1 MLDVIQYMR
10 TKSIMHHGNTSE
22 TYRSFSTELEQCNN
36 RLSKLILSPARDLDN
51 LSSYLTASF
60 SSIASDN
67 LPETPSSPSQQQPIS
82 EQIINVNANVSSP
95 TVTIDSGKNTGD
107 SSNNSIGALNVND
120 LSHFKFG
127 PSIVLA
133 YPCDMIA
140 SNGRTILSYVI
151 EKNFLNYS
159 TVSGIN
165 LSSIKVYRLLA
176 PITAN
181 NARLWDIAWCPWSK
195 FYLM

>member
-1 MLDVIQYMR
+1 
-10 TKSIMHHGNTSE
+10 
-22 TYRSFSTELEQCNN
+22 
-36 RLSKLILSPARDLDN
+36 
-51 LSSYLTASF
+51 
-60 SSIASDN
+60 
-67 LPETPSSPSQQQPIS
+67 
-82 EQIINVNANVSSP
+82 
-95 TVTIDSGKNTGD
+95 
-107 SSNNSIGALNVND
+107 
-120 LSHFKFG
+120 
-127 PSIVLA
+127 
-133 YPCDMIA
+133 MIA

-181 NARLWDIAWCPWSK
+181 NARLWDITWCPWSK

>member
-10 TKSIMHHGNTSE
+10 TKMIMYHGNTPE
-22 TYRSFSTELEQCNN
+22 TYKSFSKELEQCTN

-60 SSIASDN
+60 SSIASYN
-67 LPETPSSPSQQQPIS
+67 LPQTPPSPSQPIS
-82 EQIINVNANVSSP
+82 EQIINTNANVSSP

-107 SSNNSIGALNVND
+107 SSNNSIGTLNVND

-165 LSSIKVYRLLA
+165 LSSIKVYRLFA

-181 NARLWDIAWCPWSK
+181 NARLWDMTWCPWSK

>member
-1 MLDVIQYMR
+1 MR
-10 TKSIMHHGNTSE
+10 TKCLLSNTNPSE
-22 TYRSFSTELEQCNN
+22 LHRLISFELDRCTNQ
-36 RLSKLILSPARDLDN
+36 LSKLLLSPARDLDN
-51 LSSYLTASF
+51 LSSYLTASIIPMN
-60 SSIASDN
+60 SYPLPQTPPMLDEMPKREETIVQPSIDLN
-67 LPETPSSPSQQQPIS
+67 KVSQQEMGMTQELI
-82 EQIINVNANVSSP
+82 
-95 TVTIDSGKNTGD
+95 
-107 SSNNSIGALNVND
+107 
-120 LSHFKFG
+120 HFKFG

-140 SNGRTILSYVI
+140 SNGRSILAYAI

-159 TVSGIN
+159 TVVGVN

-181 NARLWDIAWCPWSK
+181 NARLWDVIWCPWSK

>member
-1 MLDVIQYMR
+1 MLDVVQYMR
-10 TKSIMHHGNTSE
+10 TKCLMSHNNTPE
-22 TYRSFSTELEQCNN
+22 TYRAFSLELEQCSNQ
-36 RLSKLILSPARDLDN
+36 LSKLILSPARDLDN

-60 SSIASDN
+60 SSIANSNLSQMNIISPVITVDSHQTSDHSI
-67 LPETPSSPSQQQPIS
+67 ET
-82 EQIINVNANVSSP
+82 VH
-95 TVTIDSGKNTGD
+95 
-107 SSNNSIGALNVND
+107 VND

-151 EKNFLNYS
+151 ERNFLNYS
-159 TVSGIN
+159 TVSGVN

-181 NARLWDIAWCPWSK
+181 NARLWDMIWCSWSK

>member
-1 MLDVIQYMR
+1 MLDAVHYMR
-10 TKSIMHHGNTSE
+10 TKSNMHHGNTKE
-22 TYRSFSTELEQCNN
+22 TFRLFSTELEQCND

-60 SSIASDN
+60 SSIASYN
-67 LPETPSSPSQQQPIS
+67 LPQTPPSPCQPMS
-82 EQIINVNANVSSP
+82 EQNIKMNVDVLSP
-95 TVTIDSGKNTGD
+95 AITVDSGKNSD
-107 SSNNSIGALNVND
+107 NSTGALNVND

-151 EKNFLNYS
+151 ERNFLNYS

-181 NARLWDIAWCPWSK
+181 NARLWDITWCSWSK

>member
-1 MLDVIQYMR
+1 MSYNPPL
-10 TKSIMHHGNTSE
+10 E
-22 TYRSFSTELEQCNN
+22 TYHSFSKELERCTN
-36 RLSKLILSPARDLDN
+36 RLSKLLLSPARDLEN

-60 SSIASDN
+60 SSLAAAYN
-67 LPETPSSPSQQQPIS
+67 LSPAPSPPPPPPPIS
-82 EQIINVNANVSSP
+82 EEISKIPSP
-95 TVTIDSGKNTGD
+95 TITTTE
-107 SSNNSIGALNVND
+107 SNKTNVND

-151 EKNFLNYS
+151 ERNFLNYS
-159 TVSGIN
+159 TVTGVN
-165 LSSIKVYRLLA
+165 LSSLKVYRLLA

-181 NARLWDIAWCPWSK
+181 NARLWDMIWCPWSK

>member
-1 MLDVIQYMR
+1 MLDAIQYMR
-10 TKSIMHHGNTSE
+10 TKSIMYHAKTPE
-22 TYRSFSTELEQCNN
+22 TVRLFSNELEQCNN
-36 RLSKLILSPARDLDN
+36 RLAKLILSPARDLDN
-51 LSSYLTASF
+51 LSSYLTSSF
-60 SSIASDN
+60 SSIKSYN
-67 LPETPSSPSQQQPIS
+67 LPETPPSPPIS
-82 EQIINVNANVSSP
+82 TQILHVNADVSSP
-95 TVTIDSGKNTGD
+95 TVTIDSGKT
-107 SSNNSIGALNVND
+107 SENNSIHVLNIND

-165 LSSIKVYRLLA
+165 LSSIKVHRLLA

-181 NARLWDIAWCPWSK
+181 HSRLWDIIWCTWSK

>member
-1 MLDVIQYMR
+1 MR
-10 TKSIMHHGNTSE
+10 TKSIMHHANTPE
-22 TYRSFSTELEQCNN
+22 TMRLFSNELSQCND
-36 RLSKLILSPARDLDN
+36 RLSKLVLSPARDLDN
-51 LSSYLTASF
+51 LSSYLTSSF
-60 SSIASDN
+60 SSITSN
-67 LPETPSSPSQQQPIS
+67 SFPETPS
-82 EQIINVNANVSSP
+82 QILHINANVPSP
-95 TVTIDSGKNTGD
+95 TVTIDSGKNSGD
-107 SSNNSIGALNVND
+107 SENNSVGVLNVND

-165 LSSIKVYRLLA
+165 LSSIKVYRLLS

-181 NARLWDIAWCPWSK
+181 NSRLWDIIWCSWSK

>member
-1 MLDVIQYMR
+1 MLDVVQYMR
-10 TKSIMHHGNTSE
+10 TKSIMSHGNTPE
-22 TYRSFSTELEQCNN
+22 TSRSFSTELEQCTN

-60 SSIASDN
+60 SSIASYN
-67 LPETPSSPSQQQPIS
+67 LPQTPPSPSQPIS

-95 TVTIDSGKNTGD
+95 TVTIDSGKNSGD
-107 SSNNSIGALNVND
+107 SSNHSINTLNVND

-140 SNGRTILSYVI
+140 SNGRTILSYSI

-181 NARLWDIAWCPWSK
+181 NARLWDMTWCSWSK

>member
-1 MLDVIQYMR
+1 MLDVVQYMR
-10 TKSIMHHGNTSE
+10 TKCVMYHGNTPE
-22 TYRSFSTELEQCNN
+22 TYQSFSNELKQCQN
-36 RLSKLILSPARDLDN
+36 RLSKIVLSPARDLDN
-51 LSSYLTASF
+51 LSSYLTSSF
-60 SSIASDN
+60 SSITSYD
-67 LPETPSSPSQQQPIS
+67 LPQTPPSPS
-82 EQIINVNANVSSP
+82 EQIINLNPNISSP
-95 TVTIDSGKNTGD
+95 TVTINSDK
-107 SSNNSIGALNVND
+107 SSNRSIND

-159 TVSGIN
+159 TVSGVN
-165 LSSIKVYRLLA
+165 LSSNKVYRLLA

-181 NARLWDIAWCPWSK
+181 HARLWDITWCQWSK
-195 FYLM
+195 FYLV

>member
-1 MLDVIQYMR
+1 MLDVVQYMR
-10 TKSIMHHGNTSE
+10 TKCLMSHNNNNISE
-22 TYRSFSTELEQCNN
+22 TYRSFSLELDQCTNQ
-36 RLSKLILSPARDLDN
+36 LSKLILSPARDLDN

-60 SSIASDN
+60 SSIANSN
-67 LPETPSSPSQQQPIS
+67 LSPSTSRHTNIISPI
-82 EQIINVNANVSSP
+82 I
-95 TVTIDSGKNTGD
+95 TVDSGKHSDQN
-107 SSNNSIGALNVND
+107 IHVND

-159 TVSGIN
+159 TVAGIN

-181 NARLWDIAWCPWSK
+181 NARLWDMIWCPWSK

>member
-1 MLDVIQYMR
+1 MSQNN
-10 TKSIMHHGNTSE
+10 KPE
-22 TYRSFSTELEQCNN
+22 TYRSFSSELEQCSN
-36 RLSKLILSPARDLDN
+36 RLSKLLLSPARDLDN
-51 LSSYLTASF
+51 LSSYLTAS
-60 SSIASDN
+60 I
-67 LPETPSSPSQQQPIS
+67 
-82 EQIINVNANVSSP
+82 
-95 TVTIDSGKNTGD
+95 
-107 SSNNSIGALNVND
+107 SSNIIPSISHNPIETVHTDD

-133 YPCDMIA
+133 FPCDMIA

-151 EKNFLNYS
+151 ERNFLNYS
-159 TVSGIN
+159 TVTGVN

-181 NARLWDIAWCPWSK
+181 NARLWDIIWCPWSK

>member
-1 MLDVIQYMR
+1 MLDVVQYMR
-10 TKSIMHHGNTSE
+10 TKCIMYHGNTPD
-22 TYRSFSTELEQCNN
+22 TYRSFTNELQQCNN

-51 LSSYLTASF
+51 LSSYLTSSF
-60 SSIASDN
+60 SPISSYN
-67 LPETPSSPSQQQPIS
+67 LPQTPPSPC
-82 EQIINVNANVSSP
+82 EQNLNISSP
-95 TVTIDSGKNTGD
+95 TFTTDSGKNITGE
-107 SSNNSIGALNVND
+107 SSMNSIND
-120 LSHFKFG
+120 LNHFKFG
-127 PSIVLA
+127 QSIVLA

-159 TVSGIN
+159 TVSGVN

>member
-1 MLDVIQYMR
+1 MY
-10 TKSIMHHGNTSE
+10 HGNTTE
-22 TYRSFSTELEQCNN
+22 TLKLFSNELEECTN
-36 RLSKLILSPARDLDN
+36 RLSKLMLSPAHDLDN
-51 LSSYLTASF
+51 LLSYLTESF
-60 SSIASDN
+60 SSISLPN
-67 LPETPSSPSQQQPIS
+67 IPETPAIPLETIQKIPRISSSTI
-82 EQIINVNANVSSP
+82 
-95 TVTIDSGKNTGD
+95 TIDSGKNSDDSYHD
-107 SSNNSIGALNVND
+107 SSIGLPGKN
-120 LSHFKFG
+120 LSNFKFG

-133 YPCDMIA
+133 FPCDMIA

-151 EKNFLNYS
+151 SKNFLNYS

-181 NARLWDIAWCPWSK
+181 NARLWDMTWCPWSK